1 MKWHRCFNYSKKT
14 LILVDILSELYIH
27 GETTYHIEESGKVKT
42 VSVNRTE
49 FHLSEEAQAE
59 YESLHDEWEVE
70 ICKKHPH
77 DPLIAGT
84 ILVSFIQLLL
94 KSLLYCFPQ
103 DLTKIIAS
111 NPFCN

>member
-1 MKWHRCFNYSKKT
+1 M
-14 LILVDILSELYIH
+14 
-27 GETTYHIEESGKVKT
+27 KT

-84 ILVSFIQLLL
+84 ILVSFILNTNKFIIL
-94 KSLLYCFPQ
+94 KYL
-103 DLTKIIAS
+103 
-111 NPFCN
+111 